1 MLVLRRHRRHRT
13 ATIPDG
19 KRSERLDDRV
29 RATGSERASAFL
41 L

>member
-1 MLVLRRHRRHRT
+1 MLVLRRHRRHCT

-19 KRSERLDDRV
+19 TRGGRLDDRV
-29 RATGSERASAFL
+29 RATGSERARAFL